1 MELQDPITNTT
12 INEQQLAA
20 AAASIQPTTTISP
33 SDEENSSIITVRS
46 NGSGSMAAGAGVD
59 APSIGNVLQLHL
71 VADSDD
77 DDGVHRP
84 ISNAEKSSVGSFVS
98 TMRSEHLQQV
108 SPTDAPQPLQ
118 TIVEVVNPLITGEG
132 YANRIAVGHTSDP
145 TYPSFDA
152 SDNGNVADDEYD
164 SFNAYNP
171 GNELSLNDKMKNVLQ
186 ELVTNERVRLS
197 FSQSITE
204 DDDDEDSDDENH
216 DDTDDDEHEPLQL
229 DEFDGVASA
238 TATATTVAATAQSLL
253 ESNGNIESQAEE
265 VIARVISSLPADTID
280 TSDII
285 NIETITIATTDE
297 ASDDERVATNKDI
310 KNANVVVQQQQQQQ
324 QLLQQQHHP
333 SQHIVDVT
341 VLDVDDNIVYENPN
355 FLAASC
361 EIDETSRRLQTNERN
376 EKLKEKLLSEL
387 NIDEKRNVI
396 PAAVELVDEVVDVAA
411 RVINKEC
418 MDDDKN
424 NDDDDDEGPSE
435 ATTSTEA
442 SSRST
447 NASKTSTSTGAS
459 SKRKKRK
466 SKAKKK

>member
-12 INEQQLAA
+12 IDEQQLAA
-20 AAASIQPTTTISP
+20 ATALIQPTTTISP
-33 SDEENSSIITVRS
+33 SDDENSSIITVRS
-46 NGSGSMAAGAGVD
+46 NGSGSTAAAS
-59 APSIGNVLQLHL
+59 AAIATIGNVLQLHL
-71 VADSDD
+71 ATDADDNIDVS
-77 DDGVHRP
+77 HRLL
-84 ISNAEKSSVGSFVS
+84 SNIEKPNVGSFVS
-98 TMRSEHLQQV
+98 TTKSEHLQQV
-108 SPTDAPQPLQ
+108 SPSDAHQPLQ

-132 YANRIAVGHTSDP
+132 FANRIAVGHTSDP

-164 SFNAYNP
+164 SFTAYNP
-171 GNELSLNDKMKNVLQ
+171 SHGLSLNDKMKNVLQ

-204 DDDDEDSDDENH
+204 DDDDDEESDDANH
-216 DDTDDDEHEPLQL
+216 DDTDDDEHEPLQF
-229 DEFDGVASA
+229 DEFDGG
-238 TATATTVAATAQSLL
+238 ATTAVAATVHTLL
-253 ESNGNIESQAEE
+253 EPNGNVATAE
-265 VIARVISSLPADTID
+265 VIARVISSTPAAAIID
-280 TSDII
+280 TSDAI
-285 NIETITIATTDE
+285 NIETTDE
-297 ASDDERVATNKDI
+297 PNDDDDDDAVATNKDI
-310 KNANVVVQQQQQQQ
+310 KNANVVVQHIQQQQHEQQ
-324 QLLQQQHHP
+324 TKH
-333 SQHIVDVT
+333 DA

-411 RVINKEC
+411 KVINKEC
-418 MDDDKN
+418 VVDGN
-424 NDDDDDEGPSE
+424 NDDDDEGPSE
-435 ATTSTEA
+435 ITTSTET

-447 NASKTSTSTGAS
+447 SASKTSAS
-459 SKRKKRK
+459 GKRKKRK

>member
-12 INEQQLAA
+12 IDEQQLAA
-20 AAASIQPTTTISP
+20 AAALIQPTTMISP

-46 NGSGSMAAGAGVD
+46 NGSGSASAAATD
-59 APSIGNVLQLHL
+59 IAANALQLHL
-71 VADSDD
+71 IADD
-77 DDGVHRP
+77 DNNTVSDVDAPG
-84 ISNAEKSSVGSFVS
+84 VGSFVS
-98 TMRSEHLQQV
+98 TTRSEPLQQV
-108 SPTDAPQPLQ
+108 SSTASATQPLQ

-164 SFNAYNP
+164 SFNAYHP
-171 GNELSLNDKMKNVLQ
+171 SNELSLNDKMKNVLQ

-204 DDDDEDSDDENH
+204 DDEEDSDDENH
-216 DDTDDDEHEPLQL
+216 NDTDDDEHEPLQL
-229 DEFDGVASA
+229 DEFDGGAI
-238 TATATTVAATAQSLL
+238 AAMQSSL
-253 ESNGNIESQAEE
+253 EPNGNIGQGE
-265 VIARVISSLPADTID
+265 VIARVISSLPADTFD
-280 TSDII
+280 TRGDTI
-285 NIETITIATTDE
+285 NIESIAITTSDQPSDE
-297 ASDDERVATNKDI
+297 CVATNKDI
-310 KNANVVVQQQQQQQ
+310 KNANVVVQQ
-324 QLLQQQHHP
+324 HK
-333 SQHIVDVT
+333 SDA

-361 EIDETSRRLQTNERN
+361 ENDEISRRLQTNERN

-418 MDDDKN
+418 LDDDKI
-424 NDDDDDEGPSE
+424 DDDDDEGPSE

-447 NASKTSTSTGAS
+447 NASKGSVSG
-459 SKRKKRK
+459 KRKKRK
-466 SKAKKK
+466 SKPKKK

>member
-12 INEQQLAA
+12 IDEQQLAA
-20 AAASIQPTTTISP
+20 ASALIQPTATISP
-33 SDEENSSIITVRS
+33 SDDENSSIITVCS
-46 NGSGSMAAGAGVD
+46 NGSGNTAAVA
-59 APSIGNVLQLHL
+59 AAAIIGNVLQLNL
-71 VADSDD
+71 VADDD
-77 DDGVHRP
+77 ALHRP
-84 ISNAEKSSVGSFVS
+84 ISNIEKSSFGSFVS
-98 TMRSEHLQQV
+98 TTRAEHFQQV
-108 SPTDAPQPLQ
+108 SPTDANQPLQ

-132 YANRIAVGHTSDP
+132 YANRVAVGHTSDP

-171 GNELSLNDKMKNVLQ
+171 SHELSLNDKMKNVLQ
-186 ELVTNERVRLS
+186 ELVSNERVRLS

-204 DDDDEDSDDENH
+204 DDDEESDDEQQH
-216 DDTDDDEHEPLQL
+216 DDTDEDDHEPLQF
-229 DEFDGVASA
+229 DEFDGGA
-238 TATATTVAATAQSLL
+238 ATTVAAQSLP
-253 ESNGNIESQAEE
+253 EPEQNGNIGPIE
-265 VIARVISSLPADTID
+265 VIARVITSLPAATVD
-280 TSDII
+280 TSDAI
-285 NIETITIATTDE
+285 NIETITIATTNE
-297 ASDDERVATNKDI
+297 PDDDGVTTNKDI
-310 KNANVVVQQQQQQQ
+310 KNANVVVQQ
-324 QLLQQQHHP
+324 HKTDA
-333 SQHIVDVT
+333 I
-341 VLDVDDNIVYENPN
+341 LDVDDNIVYENPN

-396 PAAVELVDEVVDVAA
+396 PTAVELVDDVVDVAA
-411 RVINKEC
+411 KVINKEC
-418 MDDDKN
+418 LDDDN

-447 NASKTSTSTGAS
+447 NASKTSGIG
-459 SKRKKRK
+459 KRKKRK